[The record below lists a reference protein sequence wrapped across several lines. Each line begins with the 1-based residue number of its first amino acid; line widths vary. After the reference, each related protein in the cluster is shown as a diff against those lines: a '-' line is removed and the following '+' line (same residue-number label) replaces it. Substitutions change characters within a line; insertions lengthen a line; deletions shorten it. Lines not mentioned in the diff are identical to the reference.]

1 MASWA
6 VFALYQPEAFRRGE
20 RPARPEGGVRPL
32 LTLLLFVIG
41 IAFLIK
47 GADLLVDGAS
57 SIARTFG
64 VSDLVIGLT
73 IVAFGT
79 SLPELVVSVLAA
91 IQGSTGLAV
100 GNVVGS
106 NTANIL
112 LILGVASAIRPIR
125 TSEATARKEIP
136 FCLLAAVLVAILPND
151 QWIDGAATN
160 QITRIDGIILLL
172 FFFIF
177 LYYIF
182 EVIRVGLP
190 ASGAGGQP
198 VRPVWQSAAFVVIGL
213 AGLVI
218 GGRWVVNGAV
228 AAARSLGVGEDVIGL
243 TLVAVGTSLP
253 ELATSAVAAYRRN
266 SDIAVGNIVGSNIF
280 NIFFVLA
287 ITGIIAPLPF
297 VPHNNVDIA
306 VMFAATLALFLLVT
320 YGRLKYVIQRAEGVF
335 FLSLYFA
342 YMIFLYV
349 RG

>member
-1 MASWA
+1 LRAVCIISTTQVAWA
-6 VFALYQPEAFRRGE
+6 AAPE
-20 RPARPEGGVRPL
+20 EGVSTL
-32 LTLLLFVIG
+32 VTLLLFVIG
-41 IAFLIK
+41 TAFLIK

-57 SIARTFG
+57 SVARTLG

-79 SLPELVVSVLAA
+79 SLPELVVSVVAGIRGNTGIA
-91 IQGSTGLAV
+91 I

-151 QWIDGAATN
+151 QWIDGAAKN
-160 QITRIDGIILLL
+160 EIARIDGIILLL
-172 FFFIF
+172 FFIIF
-177 LYYIF
+177 LYYVF

-190 ASGAGGQP
+190 ASETQE
-198 VRPVWQSAAFVVIGL
+198 QSAPPVSRSAFYIVIGL

-228 AAARSLGVGEDVIGL
+228 AAARTFGVGEDVIGL

-253 ELATSAVAAYRRN
+253 ELATSAVAAYRKN

-280 NIFFVLA
+280 NVFFVLA
-287 ITGIIAPLPF
+287 ITGVIAPLPF
-297 VPHNNVDIA
+297 APHNNVDIG

-335 FLSLYFA
+335 FLTLYVA